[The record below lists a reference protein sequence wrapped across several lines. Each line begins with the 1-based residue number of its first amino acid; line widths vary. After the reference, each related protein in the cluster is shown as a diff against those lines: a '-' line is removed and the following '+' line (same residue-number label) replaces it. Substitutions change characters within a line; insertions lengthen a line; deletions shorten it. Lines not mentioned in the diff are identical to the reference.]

1 MTGDRCCSH
10 KSLVLR
16 LAPVLRRVT
25 HRRGSSAILTTCR
38 QAIALFALALLATAP
53 GPAKAA
59 DKHSQLTW
67 GVHISLA
74 PTWFDP
80 AEMSGI
86 ITPYMVYYA
95 LHDALVKPMPGK
107 PFAPSLAE
115 SWSLSDDGL
124 IYEFVLRNGVKFHNG
139 EAVTSED
146 VEILVSSGIA
156 VRRTSL

>member
-1 MTGDRCCSH
+1 MTGDREGTQERLGFRLPTVVRRTTPGRGGSV
-10 KSLVLR
+10 VLSTR
-16 LAPVLRRVT
+16 
-25 HRRGSSAILTTCR
+25 R

-59 DKHSQLTW
+59 GPDSQLTW

-107 PFAPSLAE
+107 AFAPSLAE
-115 SWSLSDDGL
+115 SWTA
-124 IYEFVLRNGVKFHNG
+124 LR
-139 EAVTSED
+139 
-146 VEILVSSGIA
+146 
-156 VRRTSL
+156 